1 MREKGTQPCLSC
13 LMLAALCFQSHER
26 EKKPP
31 LPPRSR
37 DSSKSGPRKALSEN
51 TQRDKVWVLLIP
63 VDKGNCSL
71 HGDITWHNQ
80 ALREFYTT
88 ETVQLVRWHASL
100 TQCRQALSWT
110 DWQFL
115 AKETAV
121 CVKTS
126 KFCSTVS
133 SPESSEWCST
143 WHHQAMR
150 ERWNDQFHRM
160 SPGMRDGVI
169 GKFHWMLSDLQKR
182 TEKFHSVT
190 AGPEEWMGW
199 LTAFSRGNDAA
210 GVQTGKFHRMSSSSG
225 TQNDKFLRTS
235 WSSEKWT
242 DEFHR
247 PSSGSERW
255 TINFSG
261 RRHALRDGLMSF
273 SGRAI
278 IMLWELGWSVLTG
291 SHQADGWA
299 DLINGNCS
307 LCEHSALRGGLTSL
321 MEGNGEVS
329 REPCKLYLMTSTSER
344 WTDHAKAKHVCH
356 DLHQFVK
363 MSLCVRLWIF
373 WGADQNECHIKNVHL
388 SKTLLGIQCSR
399 A

>member
-1 MREKGTQPCLSC
+1 METLLDIIRPWENSTPRKWCSWCGDTQVSLSVVK
-13 LMLAALCFQSHER
+13 LYHGLTDGSWQRKLQFVWRQASFAQQYQAL
-26 EKKPP
+26 
-31 LPPRSR
+31 
-37 DSSKSGPRKALSEN
+37 KALS
-51 TQRDKVWVLLIP
+51 D
-63 VDKGNCSL
+63 
-71 HGDITWHNQ
+71 
-80 ALREFYTT
+80 
-88 ETVQLVRWHASL
+88 
-100 TQCRQALSWT
+100 
-110 DWQFL
+110 
-115 AKETAV
+115 AK
-121 CVKTS
+121 
-126 KFCSTVS
+126 
-133 SPESSEWCST
+133 WCST

-182 TEKFHSVT
+182 TEKFHSVS

-199 LTAFSRGNDAA
+199 LTAFSRGNDAD

-235 WSSEKWT
+235 WSSEKWI

-247 PSSGSERW
+247 TSSGSERW

-273 SGRAI
+273 SGHAI

-291 SHQADGWA
+291 CHQADGWA
-299 DLINGNCS
+299 DLIKGN
-307 LCEHSALRGGLTSL
+307 LCEHWALRGGLTSL
-321 MEGNGEVS
+321 MEGNSEVS
-329 REPCKLYLMTSTSER
+329 QGPCKLYLMTSTSER

-356 DLHQFVK
+356 DLRQFVK

-373 WGADQNECHIKNVHL
+373 WGVDQNECHIKNSWTPPCASVKDFAWHPV
-388 SKTLLGIQCSR
+388 
-399 A
+399 